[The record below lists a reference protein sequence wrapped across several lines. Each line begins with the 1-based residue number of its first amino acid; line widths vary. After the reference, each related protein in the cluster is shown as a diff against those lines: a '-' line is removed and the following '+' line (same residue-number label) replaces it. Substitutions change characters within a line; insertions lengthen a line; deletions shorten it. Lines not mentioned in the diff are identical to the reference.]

1 MNRCINCNI
10 LLTDDIAY
18 SDELCYPCEE
28 ENMHDE
34 NIEYL
39 IEIGHLTQCENCGNI
54 WDGNAQ
60 CNCWIFEYILY
71 ILEHEEENIRS
82 CSPISVTENLDYD

>member
-1 MNRCINCNI
+1 MNRCKNCNT

-60 CNCWIFEYILY
+60 CNCWTFEDILEDEEEYI
-71 ILEHEEENIRS
+71 RPS
-82 CSPISVTENLDYD
+82 SPVSVTEILNYD

>member
-1 MNRCINCNI
+1 MNRCKNCNT

-18 SDELCYPCEE
+18 SDKLCYPCEE
-28 ENMHDE
+28 ENMHE
-34 NIEYL
+34 EYIEHL

-60 CNCWIFEYILY
+60 CNCWTFEDIIEY
-71 ILEHEEENIRS
+71 EEENIRC
-82 CSPISVTENLDYD
+82 CSPISVTEILNYD

>member
-1 MNRCINCNI
+1 MNHCKNCNT

-28 ENMHDE
+28 ENIHE
-34 NIEYL
+34 EYIEHL

-60 CNCWIFEYILY
+60 CNCWTFDDIFDNEDDIIERPY
-71 ILEHEEENIRS
+71 
-82 CSPISVTENLDYD
+82 SPVSVTEIINYN